1 MSFELL
7 SVTQPDLTVDS
18 HKSRL
23 YLRYALRRCIALLG
37 RCVVLG
43 GCVCV
48 VNCVALMC
56 GLLRWYDVNER
67 DNERAFEFLSF
78 AADAG
83 NAAVNFYLGTMY
95 REGCGVDTACST
107 VVSGMVQVASF
118 PR

>member
-1 MSFELL
+1 M
-7 SVTQPDLTVDS
+7 
-18 HKSRL
+18 
-23 YLRYALRRCIALLG
+23 
-37 RCVVLG
+37 LG

-83 NAAVNFYLGTMY
+83 NAAVNFNLSTMY
-95 REGCGVDTACST
+95 REGGGVDKTCST
-107 VVSGMVQVASF
+107 VVSRMVQVSSF
-118 PR
+118 PH